1 MHISIFFLNENFLDT
16 FLVPKTLFGYI
27 SRTKNTFWI
36 HFYFWPNFCSVLKS
50 SFSFLDMLWLEV
62 TSHKQFLINSSY
74 VSSEEINLVFKSI
87 QKNTRFAG
95 VPLDATAEPWRERQT
110 AFIHFMF
117 KKQINLTLGVPYWF
131 WIRGVFFLIIHNN
144 NLTESLCTLGISF
157 RFSGREDNRR
167 LIFWILKN
175 QKLLI
180 TLFIIELEPF
190 WKDFWI
196 FILLRLF

>member
-1 MHISIFFLNENFLDT
+1 MSVFNFLCTEFGLFGQNLWARFFDFSGPSFSNSIFLHISNFFLNENFLDT
-16 FLVPKTLFGYI
+16 YLLPKTLFGYI
-27 SRTKNTFWI
+27 SMTKNTFWI

-110 AFIHFMF
+110 ACIHFMF
-117 KKQINLTLGVPYWF
+117 KKQINLTLGVPFWF
-131 WIRGVFFLIIHNN
+131 WIRGYFFWLSTII
-144 NLTESLCTLGISF
+144 I
-157 RFSGREDNRR
+157 
-167 LIFWILKN
+167 
-175 QKLLI
+175 
-180 TLFIIELEPF
+180 
-190 WKDFWI
+190 
-196 FILLRLF
+196 